1 MDTEA
6 GYDVKTYMEHV
17 QAPEWS
23 RIAESDLVCFSTLS
37 AGADKTRGLAERIRA
52 ELGVPIVIGG
62 THASYYPESCLEFSD
77 YVVFGEGDE
86 TILDLVDALVRGRD
100 VAEVPGIAYR
110 RGDRVLRTAARPGPE
125 RFDTVPDFSLI
136 GGYRAGAVRSR
147 HHRGRRPAAR
157 RHSAATI
164 MILSISALSVDS
176 SFSPAG

>member
-1 MDTEA
+1 MQVRTITCIQMSGEYPDFCHRLVMPDYGMPLIATVLSEA

-37 AGADKTRGLAERIRA
+37 AGADKTR
-52 ELGVPIVIGG
+52 

-86 TILDLVDALVRGRD
+86 TILALVDALVRGRD

-136 GGYRAGAVRSR
+136 GGYRAGAVQSR
-147 HHRGRRPAAR
+147 HHRVAAR
-157 RHSAATI
+157 P
-164 MILSISALSVDS
+164 
-176 SFSPAG
+176 PAVTRRRRS

>member
-1 MDTEA
+1 MSAIRWVVVGCLVLTA
-6 GYDVKTYMEHV
+6 G
-17 QAPEWS
+17 QAPAQPS
-23 RIAESDLVCFSTLS
+23 GSFVPVTD
-37 AGADKTRGLAERIRA
+37 GLAERIRA

-100 VAEVPGIAYR
+100 VADVPGIAYR

-125 RFDTVPDFSLI
+125 RFDTVPD
-136 GGYRAGAVRSR
+136 YRAGAVQSR